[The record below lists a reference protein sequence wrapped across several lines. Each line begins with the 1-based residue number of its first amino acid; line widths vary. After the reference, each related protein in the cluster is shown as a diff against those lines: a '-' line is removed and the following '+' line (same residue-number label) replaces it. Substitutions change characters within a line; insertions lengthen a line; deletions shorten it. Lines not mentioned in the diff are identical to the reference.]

1 MITFWMFESDG
12 IKNLLF
18 VESMTSAL
26 LKSPC
31 LECKIYDEQPQ
42 ILCQLKEYL
51 RLTLVC

>member
-18 VESMTSAL
+18 VESMTSSL

-31 LECKIYDEQPQ
+31 LECKIYD
-42 ILCQLKEYL
+42 LNNL
-51 RLTLVC
+51 RFCVNSKSI